1 MRLHKGQ
8 ILLQDVLYFS
18 LRDQQRE
25 KGKKILPSLE
35 EGWHVV
41 FESGNAKLQLEN
53 LFLLTEF
60 SPSLQLIVLM
70 WIYPVLI
77 WIWNCYPKAFVWKA
91 LFQADE
97 PFETQLHCEG
107 SNFVSGL

>member
-1 MRLHKGQ
+1 MRKLPINDSLHILCLAFHLAQFLTSLQMRLHKGQ

-60 SPSLQLIVLM
+60 SPSLQLIMLM
-70 WIYPVLI
+70 RIYPVLI
-77 WIWNCYPKAFVWKA
+77 
-91 LFQADE
+91 
-97 PFETQLHCEG
+97 
-107 SNFVSGL
+107 